1 MIKLPGQVIG
11 RAGFLQQGRLMRIRN
26 CGFVIGV
33 PWQGCGYATEVCE
46 ALLQYGKRELGF
58 ERVQMLVMPE
68 NTVSLHLAEKLRF
81 HRENL
86 MMWEGVLYERL
97 VREL

>member
-1 MIKLPGQVIG
+1 MIKLRDRSSAEPVSNREGYENPE
-11 RAGFLQQGRLMRIRN
+11 L
-26 CGFVIGV
+26 GFVIGV